1 MLRIIRHE
9 HQLSGS
15 GCQFLKLPAPVA
27 HKEPADTSLFER
39 LNSQSGGR
47 ENTKFVS
54 ASIVAKGKATVT
66 RKAPATAKKK
76 AVRKLDSDDEE
87 DDFADAPRLAAIEEP
102 DVLPNDA
109 QQPRRAAA
117 VRAQRFTNFAIKAIY
132 ALRTATGQQLDPVAV
147 RKA

>member
-1 MLRIIRHE
+1 L
-9 HQLSGS
+9 
-15 GCQFLKLPAPVA
+15 

-76 AVRKLDSDDEE
+76 AARKLDSDDEE
-87 DDFADAPRLAAIEEP
+87 DDFADAPRLAAMEEP

-117 VRAQRFTNFAIKAIY
+117 AKPAKYVR
-132 ALRTATGQQLDPVAV
+132 LMMTAKRRRIRDA
-147 RKA
+147 